1 MISDSTNISN
11 NKPTFDKRKGIF
23 NFGEDNNY
31 PNEVK
36 SVINNSVTASSC
48 VALLKK
54 FIKGKGVDVDF
65 FVNKDNESVNGLI
78 SKIAEDIA
86 YFNGF
91 TLHIGYNE
99 LGLISSIKHI
109 PFNWVRWGKEDVNG
123 YKSRLQLSKNWHN
136 KKDPVSEFD
145 VYNPNV
151 ALTQISKVGI
161 EEYKGQIF
169 YSEIESGVYPMSL
182 VHPAI
187 QDADSEF
194 KSSKFKNNL
203 LNKGFLNNLIVV
215 TKKFE
220 SQRQKEA
227 FQSNFKSQLGV
238 DGQGV
243 FNHIEAD
250 LNSDELDKEI
260 FFKEVNTNVNDKLF
274 EYTDRK
280 ASDNV
285 IKAFG
290 VPPALI
296 DTSNSSG
303 IFGNSGELIKQMR
316 IFLQEKTEDYRM
328 YLDKV
333 FSDFYKNSSSEV
345 MRNATFEIQKLNTI
359 DAEVSAD
366 TGDKV
371 AAAQATLK
379 GSVGGVQ
386 ALLQIQQ
393 SVSSGATDLSAAIEI
408 IKNIYGYDAETARK
422 MLGTPKIE
430 TT

>member
-1 MISDSTNISN
+1 MITGSSNIENS
-11 NKPTFDKRKGIF
+11 KPTFDKRKGIF
-23 NFGEDNNY
+23 NFGDDNNY

-36 SVINNSVTASSC
+36 SIIDNSVTASSC
-48 VALLKK
+48 VELIKK
-54 FIKGKGVDVDF
+54 FIKGKGVEVDF
-65 FVNKDNESVNGLI
+65 FLNKDNDTTNNVL
-78 SKIAEDIA
+78 SKVAEDVA
-86 YFNGF
+86 NYKGF

-109 PFNWVRWGKEDVNG
+109 PFAWVRWGKEDVNG
-123 YKSRLQLSKNWHN
+123 YKSKLQVSKNWHD
-136 KKDPVSEFD
+136 KKEPVSEFD
-145 VYNPNV
+145 VYNSDV
-151 ALTQISKVGI
+151 ALSQINKVGI
-161 EEYKGQIF
+161 ESFKGQVF
-169 YSEIESGVYPMSL
+169 YSELESGIYPKSL
-182 VHPAI
+182 IHPAI
-187 QDADSEF
+187 NDADSEF

-220 SQRQKEA
+220 SQRQKDA

-296 DTSNSSG
+296 DTSNASG

-316 IFLQEKTEDYRM
+316 VFLQEKTEEYRA
-328 YLDKV
+328 YIEQV
-333 FSDFYKNSSSEV
+333 FNDFYKVSSSEA
-345 MRNATFEIQKLNTI
+345 MRSTEF
-359 DAEVSAD
+359 
-366 TGDKV
+366 
-371 AAAQATLK
+371 
-379 GSVGGVQ
+379 
-386 ALLQIQQ
+386 
-393 SVSSGATDLSAAIEI
+393 
-408 IKNIYGYDAETARK
+408 
-422 MLGTPKIE
+422 KIE
-430 TT
+430 KLIEE

>member
-1 MISDSTNISN
+1 MISSSTNISN
-11 NKPTFDKRKGIF
+11 DKPSFDKRKGIF

-36 SVINNSVTASSC
+36 SIIDNSVSASAC
-48 VALLKK
+48 VALLNK
-54 FIKGKGVDVDF
+54 FIKGKGVESDF
-65 FVNKDNESVNGLI
+65 FVNKDNDSVNDVI
-78 SKIAEDIA
+78 SKISNDIS

-91 TLHIGYNE
+91 ALHIGYNE

-109 PFNWVRWGKEDVNG
+109 PFGWVRWGKDDVNG
-123 YKSRLQLSKNWHN
+123 YKSKLKLSKNWHD
-136 KKDPVSEFD
+136 KKEPVSEFD
-145 VYNPNV
+145 VYNPNNV
-151 ALTQISKVGI
+151 LSQISKVGI
-161 EEYKGQIF
+161 DDFKGQIF
-169 YSEIESGVYPMSL
+169 YSDLESGIYPMSL

-187 QDADSEF
+187 KDADSEF
-194 KSSKFKNNL
+194 KSSRFKNNL
-203 LNKGFLNNLIVV
+203 LSKGFLNNLIVV

-220 SQRQKEA
+220 SQRQKDA

-280 ASDNV
+280 ASENV

-296 DTSNSSG
+296 DTSNSTG

-316 IFLQEKTEDYRM
+316 IFLQEKTEHYRM
-328 YLDKV
+328 YIDRV
-333 FSDFYKNSSSEV
+333 FSDFYKNSSSEL
-345 MRNATFEIQKLNTI
+345 MRSTDFEIQKLIEDSTELTV
-359 DAEVSAD
+359 EVD
-366 TGDKV
+366 DKV
-371 AAAQATLK
+371 ANAQASLK

-393 SVSSGATDLSAAIEI
+393 SVSTGTTDLNAAIEI
-408 IKNIYGYDAETARK
+408 VKNIYGYDSETARK
-422 MLGTPKIE
+422 MLGTPKLIE
-430 TT
+430 E